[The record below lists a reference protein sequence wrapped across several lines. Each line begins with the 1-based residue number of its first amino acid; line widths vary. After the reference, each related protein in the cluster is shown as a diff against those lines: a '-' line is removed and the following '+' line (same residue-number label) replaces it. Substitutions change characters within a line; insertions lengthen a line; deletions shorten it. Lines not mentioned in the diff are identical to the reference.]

1 MKKIDLTKNR
11 APLEG
16 NFVLSLYKNP
26 LELYGDF
33 PINPD
38 TDLLTADGKF
48 YYSLGKNM
56 ADKGIKTFDEVS
68 MLTYLNDYPDLK
80 EEFESRGGWKNIAEY
95 TEVLDDENIEAYY
108 NELVKNNLLIQ
119 LDKKGGILLVNLI
132 QQMK

>member
-48 YYSLGKNM
+48 YYR
-56 ADKGIKTFDEVS
+56 F
-68 MLTYLNDYPDLK
+68 
-80 EEFESRGGWKNIAEY
+80 R
-95 TEVLDDENIEAYY
+95 
-108 NELVKNNLLIQ
+108 
-119 LDKKGGILLVNLI
+119 KKYGR
-132 QQMK
+132 